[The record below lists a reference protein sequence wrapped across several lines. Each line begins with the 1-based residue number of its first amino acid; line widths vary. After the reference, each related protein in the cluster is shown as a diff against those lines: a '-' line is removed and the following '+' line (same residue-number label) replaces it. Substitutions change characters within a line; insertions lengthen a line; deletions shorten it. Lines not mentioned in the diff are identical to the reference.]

1 MPDLLN
7 IQDNVVEPLRVD
19 FNAIAT
25 VVPRKVRIRI
35 LFVTDGG
42 ISYANGADFGISKV
56 LDTLRNLP
64 IPNYFYVSFELTTA
78 DREGATPMINP
89 NPGPYE
95 TRFTGFRFDMPDFNI
110 NDYDQIWF
118 FGLKPG
124 NGSDNVFD
132 GTHLSDVELRI
143 LSQWMDSRQGGVFAA
158 GDHED
163 LGATIAA
170 RIPRVRT
177 MRRWV
182 NEQGVPPIDGPT
194 RHDTNVPATPA
205 QVSGVAVMP
214 NSNQS
219 DGVAMKIKPR
229 MYELGQWSPFLI
241 RSEPHPILCGLNGVI
256 DILPDHPHE
265 GAVYEDSEVNLDGMI
280 NFDGYTAPEYPSG
293 SGGQPR
299 PEAIAHANVLGQPP
313 LLYEKGPVA
322 TKSFPCIGVYD
333 GQQTNVGRVVVDSTW
348 HHWMNLNLVGLET
361 SAPSDFARIQN
372 YYRNVAL
379 WLATASQRSRMLLHI
394 VWSSIFVY
402 PGIEEYSVRH
412 KIWVLGRLAR
422 NVLGRIAPQC
432 TLTEWLLDFIV
443 PKFRRELLKPRPDP
457 CLTCPPFELFE
468 TFLLGGLLKELLPL
482 ASKVRT
488 AGGQLDEKA
497 LATAAAQGAQRGHQ
511 ELLSLYKDSLE
522 QGRERLQ
529 LLSDALQKDL
539 ERSLLAEERGPNQ

>member
-1 MPDLLN
+1 MPDVFN
-7 IQDNVVEPLRVD
+7 IQDSVAEHLRID
-19 FNAIAT
+19 FDTIAT
-25 VVPRKVRIRI
+25 LFPRKVRIRI

-42 ISYANGADFGISKV
+42 ISFTNGGGFSLSKV

-64 IPNYFYVSFELTTA
+64 VSHYFYVSFEPTTA
-78 DREGATPMINP
+78 DRDGATPTINP
-89 NPGPYE
+89 NPGPYG
-95 TRFTGFRFDMPDFNI
+95 TRFTGFRFNMPGFNI

-143 LSQWMDSRQGGVFAA
+143 LSQWMDSRQGGVFAT

-205 QVSGVAVMP
+205 QASGIALMP
-214 NSNQS
+214 NGNES

-229 MYELGQWSPFLI
+229 LYALGSWSPFLI
-241 RSEPHPILCGLNGVI
+241 HSEPHPLLCGLKGVI

-265 GAVYEDSEVNLDGMI
+265 GAVHEDGEVDLGGMI
-280 NFDGYTAPEYPSG
+280 DFDGYTAPEYPSG

-299 PEAIAHANVLGQPP
+299 PEAIAHADVLGQPP
-313 LLYEKGPVA
+313 LLYAKGPVGV
-322 TKSFPCIGVYD
+322 KSFPCIGAYD
-333 GQQTNVGRVVVDSTW
+333 GQQANVGRVVVDSTW
-348 HHWMNLNLVGLET
+348 HHWLNLNLAGLET
-361 SAPSDFARIQN
+361 SAPADFARIQN
-372 YYRNVAL
+372 YYRNIAL
-379 WLATASQRSRMLLHI
+379 WLATASQRSRMLLRI
-394 VWSSIFVY
+394 AWGSIFVY

-412 KIWVLGRLAR
+412 KTWVLGRSAR
-422 NVLGRIAPQC
+422 DVLGRIAPQC
-432 TLTEWLLDFIV
+432 TLTEWLLDLIV
-443 PKFRRELLKPRPDP
+443 PKFRRELLVPRPDP

-468 TFLLGGLLKELLPL
+468 TFLLGGLLQELLPL
-482 ASKVRT
+482 ASKVR
-488 AGGQLDEKA
+488 AQGGQVDEKA
-497 LATAAAQGAQRGHQ
+497 LASAAARGAQRGHQ

-522 QGRERLQ
+522 RDRERLP
-529 LLSDALQKDL
+529 LLSDALQEGL
-539 ERSLLAEERGPNQ
+539 ERSLLGEERGSNP